1 MPVNVFVMKILTA
14 ICVLLFFTELTFG
27 QGAVRRDGA
36 AAITAVT
43 GESWL
48 DHLHRSFDETS
59 MGRTWRLGPPGS
71 ATDHA
76 PSRLRLFAPSAS
88 TGSNME
94 TLHGS
99 DLYRLNCRGC
109 HGESGLGA
117 PPEIGSL
124 IDPVRATSTTM
135 VEQRMSK
142 VGMVMSRRQT
152 AEMVTQSR
160 VALLKRLHE
169 GGQDMPSFH
178 HLTAREI
185 RSLVVYLQQLAGV
198 PGAEEEQVAIQ
209 ESHARVGELIVKS
222 TCHICHSATGANP
235 TPAELSQ
242 GAIPPLSALPERV
255 NEQQL
260 VRKVT
265 SGAPVITATTS
276 SVFRSRMPVFSYLS
290 ENEAADVYEYLTA
303 YPPTELAG
311 SDHAMQA
318 ALLDPA
324 SPPADSRGDRDTA
337 PDPSPSQAFVPHEG
351 YESVV
356 LPISTGLFAVVLI
369 LLGCWITWR
378 EFRKLSVD
386 SQARAASGRPGLEP
400 APWVALRPPV
410 ELFIEP
416 PRRRADREISH
427 KVG

>member
-1 MPVNVFVMKILTA
+1 MKILTA
-14 ICVLLFFTELTFG
+14 ICVLLFLAELTFG
-27 QGAVRRDGA
+27 QSAVRRDGA

-48 DHLHRSFDETS
+48 HHLHRSFDETS
-59 MGRTWRLGPPGS
+59 MGRTWHLGPPGS
-71 ATDHA
+71 ATDYA

-88 TGSNME
+88 TATGSNME

-99 DLYRLNCRGC
+99 DLYRLNCQGC
-109 HGESGLGA
+109 HGESGVGA

-152 AEMVTQSR
+152 AEMVNQSR
-160 VALLKRLHE
+160 VALLKRLYE

-198 PGAEEEQVAIQ
+198 PGASEEQVGIQ

-276 SVFRSRMPVFSYLS
+276 SVFRGRMPVFSYLS
-290 ENEAADVYEYLTA
+290 ENEAADIYEYLIA
-303 YPPTELAG
+303 YPPAELAG
-311 SDHAMQA
+311 SDHGVQA
-318 ALLDPA
+318 ALLSRA
-324 SPPADSRGDRDTA
+324 NPPADYRGERATSPQPA
-337 PDPSPSQAFVPHEG
+337 PSQASVPREQ

-356 LPISTGLFAVVLI
+356 LPIVLPISAGLFAVVLI

-378 EFRKLSVD
+378 EFRRLSVE
-386 SQARAASGRPGLEP
+386 SQARIVSRRLRLEP

-410 ELFIEP
+410 ELFIDSS
-416 PRRRADREISH
+416 RLRADRETSH
-427 KVG
+427 KAG

>member
-1 MPVNVFVMKILTA
+1 MKILTA
-14 ICVLLFFTELTFG
+14 ICVLLFLAELTFG

-48 DHLHRSFDETS
+48 HHLHRSFDETS

-71 ATDHA
+71 AIDHT
-76 PSRLRLFAPSAS
+76 PSRLRLLAPSAS

-94 TLHGS
+94 TFHGS
-99 DLYRLNCRGC
+99 DLYRLNCQGC

-152 AEMVTQSR
+152 AEMVNQSR

-178 HLTAREI
+178 HLSAREI
-185 RSLVVYLQQLAGV
+185 RSLVAYLQQLAGV

-209 ESHARVGELIVKS
+209 ETHARVGELIVKS
-222 TCHICHSATGANP
+222 TCHICHSATGVNP

-242 GAIPPLSALPERV
+242 GAIPPLSALPERA

-260 VRKVT
+260 VQKVT

-276 SVFRSRMPVFSYLS
+276 SVFRGRMPVFSYLR

-311 SDHAMQA
+311 SDHAVQA
-318 ALLDPA
+318 APLGPA
-324 SPPADSRGDRDTA
+324 NPPADSRGERDTA
-337 PDPSPSQAFVPHEG
+337 PQPAPSQAFVPREQ
-351 YESVV
+351 YEFVV
-356 LPISTGLFAVVLI
+356 LQISAGLFAVVLI

-378 EFRKLSVD
+378 EFRRLSVE
-386 SQARAASGRPGLEP
+386 SQARAVSRRPGLEP

-416 PRRRADREISH
+416 PRLRADREISH
-427 KVG
+427 KAG